1 MIRRATPVLA
11 LLVACA
17 ADPEAGPDALPSRT
31 PGERMPLTADCDD
44 QDLERCILPF
54 PSSRFTQLDPD
65 TETGLR
71 LAIEPGS
78 LLGAPDDPTFLNT
91 HDGFSRITPV
101 MTAFDADLDSGWIE
115 PVGHPVALDA
125 PVRLYNAQPDHPDYG
140 VQVPVWAEIVRDAA
154 GLSLVLAHP
163 LYPLAAGAD
172 HVVVI
177 TDELVDVAG
186 ASVGRSRDSAV
197 ALGLASPEGE
207 DEAELSWY
215 HGPTRELLAE
225 VGLPAEQVVRA
236 WDFTTRS
243 DADLSRRMLLMLD
256 GVRAAEAG
264 FGVEIDR
271 VQGSNNPDV
280 AMVVEGRVTGVPDY
294 LTADDRFVF
303 DETGLPTITGERDAV
318 FRVLVP
324 AWGYDGSLGGTYR
337 VSMYG
342 HGTGGD
348 VHDDSMDATFA
359 VNGVAKV
366 GIEFGAWNGTELFD
380 TFGRVMAMNQGVEQS
395 TGQLVQS
402 LADGYAV
409 YRALHGPLR
418 DALTAETIGGEAN
431 PAAGRALDAD
441 TPLWTAGSLGGS
453 MGAVIGASWPEVDFA
468 ALNVPG
474 GAWSHFIPHSYL
486 YSWVMEGVMETNY
499 GGAVNARIA
508 LAYSQGGWDDVDGA
522 CWGDIA
528 RAKGAVYLMQE
539 SVGDPVMPNVGTE
552 LLARSLQAAHVGVP
566 ITTLPGIEPTG
577 DLVGATGLTQFSV
590 PPTGEYDVHGFAAR
604 DTPAGDAAME
614 QIFRFARAA
623 WAGESEIVVPSGCAT
638 ASTDGSCDFSD
649 GDW

>member
-1 MIRRATPVLA
+1 MIRRTTLVLA
-11 LLVACA
+11 LLVACS
-17 ADPEAGPDALPSRT
+17 ADPVAGPDALPGRT
-31 PGERMPLTADCDD
+31 PGERAPLTADCDD

-54 PSSRFTQLDPD
+54 PSSRFTQLDAD

-101 MTAFDADLDSGWIE
+101 MTTFAADLDAGWIE
-115 PVGHPVALDA
+115 PVGYPVALDA

-140 VQVPVWAEIVRDAA
+140 AQVPVWAEIVQDAA
-154 GLSLVLAHP
+154 GTSLVLAHP

-177 TDELVDVAG
+177 TDGLVDLAG
-186 ASVGRSRDSAV
+186 APMDRSRDSAV
-197 ALGLASPEGE
+197 ALGLASPDGE
-207 DEAELSWY
+207 AEAELSWY

-225 VGLPAEQVVRA
+225 VGLSADEVVRA

-243 DADLSRRMLLMLD
+243 DADLSRRMLHMLD
-256 GVRAAEAG
+256 GVRAAEG
-264 FGVEIDR
+264 GLGVEIDR
-271 VQGSNNPDV
+271 VQTSNNPDV
-280 AMVVEGRVTGVPDY
+280 AVVVEGRVTGVPDY
-294 LTADDRFVF
+294 LTADDRFSF

-324 AWGYDGSLGGTYR
+324 AWGYDGSLGGAYR

-348 VHDDSMDATFA
+348 VHDNSMDGTFA
-359 VNGVAKV
+359 ANGVAKV

-380 TFGRVMAMNQGVEQS
+380 TFARVMAMNQGVEQS

-418 DALTAETIGGEAN
+418 DALMAETIGGEPN

-441 TPLWTAGSLGGS
+441 TPLWTAGSLGGT
-453 MGAVIGASWPEVDFA
+453 MGAVIGATWPEVDFA

-528 RAKGAVYLMQE
+528 RDKGTVYLMQE

-566 ITTLPGIEPTG
+566 ITTLPGIEQTG

-590 PPTGEYDVHGFAAR
+590 PTTGEYDVHGFAAR
-604 DTPAGDAAME
+604 STPAGDAAME
-614 QIFRFARAA
+614 QIFLFARAA
-623 WAGESEIVVPSGCAT
+623 WAGESEIVVPSGCA
-638 ASTDGSCDFSD
+638 AVSTDGSCDFSD